1 MTSTSS
7 DPAQHPLASEAAAFY
22 RRTMTVLEQGGI
34 RFLVG
39 GAYAFAHYTGIVRDT
54 KDLDLFVL
62 KSDADAA
69 LAALAAAGYT
79 VEHGHNHWL
88 GKARSGDD
96 FVDLIY
102 GSGNGVTSVDEG
114 WFQHAR
120 QSEVMGAPV
129 SLCPPEEMIW
139 SKSFIMERERYD
151 GADVAHLLHSLAEE
165 LDWQRLLE
173 RFGENWRLLLVH
185 LVMFGYIYPAA
196 KQRIPSQVLDRL
208 LVMLSREMDGS
219 ASPVTIGTV
228 DTVDT
233 VDTAVAGKAICRG
246 TLLSRAQYLSD
257 LETHGYLDARLPPT
271 GSMTEDDIERW
282 TAAIDEDGDAAGP
295 HGLHPPAPPSPP
307 APAAA
312 TAADRPDR

>member
-62 KSDADAA
+62 ESDADAA
-69 LAALAAAGYT
+69 LAALADAGYT

-151 GADVAHLLHSLAEE
+151 GADVAHLLHSLAED

-173 RFGENWRLLLVH
+173 RFGENWRLLLTH
-185 LVMFGYIYPAA
+185 LVMFGYIYPSA

-219 ASPVTIGTV
+219 ESSE
-228 DTVDT
+228 
-233 VDTAVAGKAICRG
+233 TAVAGKAICRG

-257 LETHGYLDARLPPT
+257 LERHGYLDARLPPIGT
-271 GSMTEDDIERW
+271 MTEDDIERW
-282 TAAIDEDGDAAGP
+282 TAAIDEDGDAAVP
-295 HGLHPPAPPSPP
+295 HGLHPANPV
-307 APAAA
+307 APAAP
-312 TAADRPDR
+312 TAADRPGR